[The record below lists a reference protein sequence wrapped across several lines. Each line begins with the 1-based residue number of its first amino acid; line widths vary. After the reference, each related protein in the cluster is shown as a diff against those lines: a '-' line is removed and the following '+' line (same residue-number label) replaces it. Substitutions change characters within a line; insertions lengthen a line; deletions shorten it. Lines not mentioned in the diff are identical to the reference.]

1 MFESHDKI
9 VPAFLEIEKGTV
21 YDNDSCAFEKQFTF
35 KSLSMADHKYHK
47 FKFIS

>member
-21 YDNDSCAFEKQFTF
+21 YDNDSCAFEKHLQIQILEH
-35 KSLSMADHKYHK
+35 SINIAS
-47 FKFIS
+47 